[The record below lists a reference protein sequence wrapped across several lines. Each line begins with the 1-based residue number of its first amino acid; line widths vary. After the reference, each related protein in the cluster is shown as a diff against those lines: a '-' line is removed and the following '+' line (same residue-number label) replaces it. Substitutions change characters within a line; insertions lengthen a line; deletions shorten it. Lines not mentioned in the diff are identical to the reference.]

1 MKVTFNEGAT
11 ALLFETTSVTEL
23 NKLEKFAGLN
33 KTDGTYW
40 IPNKLNIIHNV
51 FGRLR
56 SVFPRASVTPEV
68 YARKHET
75 EVLVPLPSEFTF
87 FTEPLPHQLL
97 GLKHMWL
104 KRNLG
109 LLADPGLGKT
119 KMVLDYSFLLKMTQ
133 KNFKGLIVCP
143 KALIFVWVEEALK
156 HRPELKVHV
165 VQGVNY
171 KEKILSRQEAI
182 EHPTTTP
189 TEERA
194 LRREIAALQAARD
207 QDVAGIRSADLVVVN
222 YTKLVLGEQFFVTNK
237 WSMVAIDEGLVKN
250 PKSAQTTVITKI
262 SRKTPS
268 RIIMSGTLIN
278 NGPEDVFS
286 PVRIL
291 EPSVLGTSFSK
302 FNENY
307 GIQVKSGTQRFTVG
321 YRKQGEIRS
330 CLEAVSIVLR
340 KEEWLDLPPKV
351 FKIIAVKM
359 SDEQRKLYDDLG
371 ANYIAT
377 TEDGQTIEV
386 DNPLSCMC
394 KLTQISNGFVYISD
408 DDKESMVDLGLQVG
422 VQGRASKKPKK
433 KTLPVSARR
442 TFRFKEQPKIEAL
455 KELLT
460 TGEAAK
466 LRVVMWYNMSAE
478 ADLIQEALE
487 SVGISYLTIRGG
499 TGNTGEIIRSFNN
512 DNTIQV
518 LLCQA
523 KAVNYGVTI
532 LGTSLEESEYEP
544 DLSSEVFTHVF
555 YSLNYSLEVFI
566 QQQDRSHRIGQSRT
580 CTYYI
585 LRSDSPTEEYTYSA
599 ILAKQEI
606 REDFL
611 IDITQRLRGPK

>member
-1 MKVTFNEGAT
+1 MKVTFNEGNT

-23 NKLEKFAGLN
+23 NKLEKFPGLN
-33 KTDGTYW
+33 KTNGQYW

-56 SVFPRASVTPEV
+56 SVFPKASVTPEV
-68 YARKHET
+68 YARKHEVET
-75 EVLVPLPSEFTF
+75 LVPLPETF
-87 FTEPLPHQLL
+87 SFYTKPLPHQLL
-97 GLKHMWL
+97 GLQHMWL

-119 KMVLDYSFLLKMTQ
+119 KMVLDYSYLLKLTQ
-133 KNFKGLIVCP
+133 PKFKGLIICP
-143 KALIFVWVEEALK
+143 KALIFVWVDEVLK

-182 EHPTTTP
+182 AHPTTTP

-194 LRREIAALQAARD
+194 LLREIAALQAARD
-207 QDVAGIRSADLVVVN
+207 QDTDGIRNADLVVVN
-222 YTKLVLGEQFFVTNK
+222 YTKLVLGEDFFVRNN
-237 WSMVAIDEGLVKN
+237 WSMMAIDEGLVKN
-250 PKSAQTTVITKI
+250 HRSAQTTVITKLAK
-262 SRKTPS
+262 RTPS

-286 PVRIL
+286 PVRII

-302 FNENY
+302 FNETY
-307 GIQVKSGTQRFTVG
+307 GIQVKSGVQKFTVG
-321 YRKQGEIRS
+321 YRKKEEIRS

-340 KEEWLDLPPKV
+340 KEEWLDLPPKE
-351 FKIIAVKM
+351 FKIITVTM
-359 SDEQRKLYDDLG
+359 SEEQRAMYDSLG

-377 TEDGQTIEV
+377 TRDGQTVEV

-408 DDKESMVDLGLQVG
+408 EDKDALVDLGMQVG

-433 KTLPVSARR
+433 AKPVSARQ
-442 TFRFKEQPKIEAL
+442 TFVFKEQPKIDAL

-478 ADLIQEALE
+478 ADLIQEALR
-487 SVGISYLTIRGG
+487 SVGVSFLTIRGG
-499 TGNTGEIIRSFNN
+499 TSNTGEIIHTFNN
-512 DNTIQV
+512 DNSIQV

-532 LGTSLEESEYEP
+532 LGTSLEEAEYEP
-544 DLSSEVFTHVF
+544 ELSSEVFTHVF

-566 QQQDRSHRIGQSRT
+566 QQQDRSHRIGQSRP

-585 LRSDSPTEEYTYSA
+585 IKSDSPTEEYTYSA